1 MIRSTSIC
9 ATFIY
14 KYLMSGSDSTDENGK
29 IIDKDVQKLRCLS
42 NTLQN
47 YGGVLSKLSQILSL
61 NDKNSSV
68 CFQNVNRF
76 HGIKL

>member
-9 ATFIY
+9 AKFIY

-61 NDKNSSV
+61 KFCSTD
-68 CFQNVNRF
+68 
-76 HGIKL
+76 